1 MALSPCLTC
10 HAMISTWA
18 KRCPQ
23 CGEPQPHMTRRQSV
37 IVVVLIVL
45 FAAAWFAF
53 IEYKAEQGREEMREF
68 KRQHGF

>member
-1 MALSPCLTC
+1 
-10 HAMISTWA
+10 
-18 KRCPQ
+18 
-23 CGEPQPHMTRRQSV
+23 MTRRQSV